1 MSKIE
6 KAISQMESWAADA
19 AHGYDQTYR
28 WGQKGDY
35 DCSAAVIQAW
45 ENAGV
50 PVKTNG
56 ATYTGNMLNVFLK
69 CGFKNVTSS
78 VNLTTG
84 SGLKRGDVLLNVTTH
99 TAMYCG
105 NGYEVEASINEKG
118 TTTGGTPGDQTGSE
132 FLKRTYRNFPW
143 NYVLRYV
150 EDGESTSDTAIATNG
165 TYTVEY
171 GDNLWNIAAKLL
183 GDGTRYGE
191 IIEANNLTS
200 DWLQVGQVLKIPGT
214 TTNTEA
220 TESVSVATCTATLPL
235 LKKGDVGLSVRSL
248 QTLLK
253 FHGLSLDVDGDFG
266 SDTEKK
272 VKEFQTAAKITVD
285 GEVGAETW
293 AELIG

>member
-1 MSKIE
+1 
-6 KAISQMESWAADA
+6 MESWAANP

-28 WGQKGDY
+28 WGQKGDF

-50 PVKTNG
+50 PVKTRG
-56 ATYTGNMLNVFLK
+56 ATYTGNMLNVFLR

-118 TTTGGTPGDQTGSE
+118 TITGGKPGDQTGSE
-132 FLKRTYRNFPW
+132 FLKRKYRNFPW

-150 EDGESTSDTAIATNG
+150 EGGETTADTTIVTNG

-171 GDNLWNIAAKLL
+171 GDNLWNIAAKFL
-183 GDGTRYGE
+183 GDGSRYGE

-214 TTNTEA
+214 TSAEA
-220 TESVSVATCTATLPL
+220 TESTQTTTSLLCTATLPL

-253 FHGLSLDVDGDFG
+253 LRGLSLDVDGDFG
-266 SDTEKK
+266 SDTDKK
-272 VKEFQTAAKITVD
+272 VKEFQTAAKILVD

-293 AELIG
+293 SELIG

>member
-1 MSKIE
+1 
-6 KAISQMESWAADA
+6 MEAWAADA
-19 AHGYDQTYR
+19 AHGYDQAYR

-50 PVKTNG
+50 PVKTKG

-78 VNLTTG
+78 VNLSTG
-84 SGLKRGDVLLNVTTH
+84 SGLVRGDVLLNVTTH

-132 FLKRTYRNFPW
+132 FLKRKYRNFPW
-143 NYVLRYV
+143 NYVLRYA
-150 EDGESTSDTAIATNG
+150 EDGETETTIETSG
-165 TYTVEY
+165 TYTVDY
-171 GDNLWNIAAKLL
+171 GDSLWSIAANLL
-183 GDGTRYGE
+183 GDGSRYGE
-191 IIEANNLTS
+191 IMEANSLTS
-200 DWLQVGQVLKIPGT
+200 DFLQVGQVLKIPGT
-214 TTNTEA
+214 SNGAEA
-220 TESVSVATCTATLPL
+220 VEGASVVTCTATLPL
-235 LKKGDVGLSVRSL
+235 LKKGAVGLSVRSL

-253 FHGLSLDVDGDFG
+253 LRGLSLDVDGDFG

-272 VKEFQTAAKITVD
+272 VKEFQTAANILVD
-285 GEVGAETW
+285 GVVGAETW
-293 AELIG
+293 SELIG